1 MALPAAYNNAH
12 KRVYQDSPNILKLSS
27 RPQPVWLPVII
38 PPMGSD
44 ASLSWTNSWAN
55 RNVLHPSDEQPYLCI
70 QEIVVFVRDL
80 DLSRRFYVDQLG
92 FELIADQRLASGE
105 RWIEVAPPDG
115 SANLALV
122 APKPD
127 RPEYKLIGRNHY
139 VFLMTEDVQ
148 AKYKEWSERGVHFL
162 SSPEEPVWGGTFT
175 RFEDPDGNL
184 FGLEGFDE
192 VRRSLELRRQ
202 AHAKKVE
209 SERRAAQE
217 LEIAKQVQ
225 ARLFPQFRPELKTI
239 EYAGMC
245 LQARQVGGDYFDFL
259 NLGPER
265 LALIIAD
272 VSGKGI
278 AAALLMANL
287 QASLRSQSALALDLP
302 EVLLRSVNR
311 LFFENTSDGAFASL
325 LFADYNAATRQLR
338 YANCGHLSGLLL
350 RTDGSLE
357 QLQSTGTLLGLFKDW
372 DCSMREQV
380 LFPGDVLALYTDGI
394 TEARNELGEEFG
406 ERRLIELLRQ
416 HRELSCQNLLTAIVD
431 GVRRFSSQEQH
442 DDITAIVAKVR
453 ATC

>member
-1 MALPAAYNNAH
+1 
-12 KRVYQDSPNILKLSS
+12 
-27 RPQPVWLPVII
+27 
-38 PPMGSD
+38 MGSD
-44 ASLSWTNSWAN
+44 ASLSSTDSWTNRS
-55 RNVLHPSDEQPYLCI
+55 VLRPSDEQPYLCI
-70 QEIVVFVRDL
+70 QDVVVFVRDL

-92 FELIADQRLASGE
+92 FELIADQRLASGD

-115 SANLALV
+115 SANLALI

-127 RPEYKLIGRNHY
+127 RPEYRLIGGNRH
-139 VFLMTEDVQ
+139 VLLMTEDVE
-148 AKYKEWSERGVHFL
+148 AKYKEWRQRGVHFL
-162 SSPEEPVWGGTFT
+162 SSPEKPLWGGTFA
-175 RFEDPDGNL
+175 RFEDPDGNV

-192 VRRSLELRRQ
+192 VKRSLELRRQ
-202 AHAKKVE
+202 VYAEKLE
-209 SERRAAQE
+209 SERRTAQE

-225 ARLFPQFRPELKTI
+225 ARLFPQIQPELKTI

-265 LALIIAD
+265 LALIIGD

-287 QASLRSQSALALDLP
+287 QASLRSQSALALDRP

-311 LFFENTSDGAFASL
+311 VFYDNTSDGAYASL
-325 LFADYNAATRQLR
+325 FFTDYDDATRQLR

-357 QLQSTGTLLGLFKDW
+357 QLPSTSTLLGLFKDW
-372 DCSMREQV
+372 DCSVREQV

-394 TEARNELGEEFG
+394 TEASNELGEEFG
-406 ERRLIELLRQ
+406 ERRLIELLQQ

-431 GVRRFSSQEQH
+431 GVRRFSSQEQY